1 MRYPNVTREADT
13 APADPKIGAFFDVDR
28 TLLAGFSA
36 SAFLRRQVV
45 EGGISLGELARGIT
59 AAVQFGR
66 GQTSFPTFVRDLST
80 GWRGRSKADLRAFGE
95 RVFRTSLAGAIY
107 PEARALVEAHRARG
121 HTVAIVSSATRF
133 QTEPLAGELGI
144 PHVLCTE
151 LQFRKGRFTGE
162 IEPPACF
169 GPGKALAAQQLAE
182 LHDLDLSQSFFYT
195 DSCDDL
201 PLLEIVGHPRPLNPE
216 SRLEELAR
224 ERGWPVQH
232 FESRGPPGLE
242 TVARTGLAVA
252 SLLPSIAAGIP
263 VALLNQ
269 RLREAVNL
277 SMGAW
282 GDFGTALA
290 GIELLVEGE
299 ENLWAR
305 RPAVFIF
312 NHQSALDTLLVA
324 KLVRRDVVGI
334 AKKELRDHPLLGPV
348 FALAG
353 TVFIDRTDRSKAI
366 QALEPAV
373 EALRKGL
380 SIAIA
385 PEGTRSPGPRP
396 GPFKKGAFH
405 LALAARVPVV
415 PIVLRNAHDLMPK
428 HAWFIRPG
436 TVEVRVHP
444 PIATDTWRAKQLAA
458 HIAEIEA
465 LYRATLEG

>member
-1 MRYPNVTREADT
+1 VRYPDVTREADAT
-13 APADPKIGAFFDVDR
+13 PADPKVGAFFDVDR

-36 SAFLRRQVV
+36 SAFLRRQLL
-45 EGGISLGELARGIT
+45 EGGISLRQLARGVT
-59 AAVQFGR
+59 AAVQFQR
-66 GQTSFPTFVRDLST
+66 GQTSFPSFVRDLST
-80 GWRGRSKADLRAFGE
+80 GWRGRSEDDLRAFGE
-95 RVFRTSLAGAIY
+95 RVFRSSLASSIY

-121 HTVAIVSSATRF
+121 HTVAIISSATRF
-133 QTEPLAGELGI
+133 QTEPLARELQI
-144 PHVLCTE
+144 EHVLCTE
-151 LQFRKGRFTGE
+151 LEFRDGGFTGE
-162 IEPPACF
+162 IERPACF
-169 GPGKALAAQQLAE
+169 GPGKALAAERLAE
-182 LHDLDLSQSFFYT
+182 LHDLDLGRSFFYT

-201 PLLEIVGHPRPLNPE
+201 PLLEIVGRPRPLNPE
-216 SRLEELAR
+216 ARLEELAR
-224 ERGWPVQH
+224 ERSWPVQH
-232 FESRGPPGLE
+232 FESRGPPGIE
-242 TVARTGLAVA
+242 TVARTSLAIA

-263 VALLNQ
+263 VAVLNQ

-277 SMGAW
+277 TMGAW

-290 GIELLVEGE
+290 GIELRVEGE
-299 ENLWAR
+299 ENLWTQ

-312 NHQSALDTLLVA
+312 NHQSALDALLVA

-353 TVFIDRTDRSKAI
+353 TVFIDRADRGKAI
-366 QALEPAV
+366 RALDPAI

-385 PEGTRSPGPRP
+385 PEGRRSPGPQP
-396 GPFKKGAFH
+396 GQFKKGAFH
-405 LALAARVPVV
+405 LAMSAGVPIV

-436 TVEVRVHP
+436 TVEVVVHP
-444 PIATDTWRAKQLAA
+444 PIAVETWESEQLDA